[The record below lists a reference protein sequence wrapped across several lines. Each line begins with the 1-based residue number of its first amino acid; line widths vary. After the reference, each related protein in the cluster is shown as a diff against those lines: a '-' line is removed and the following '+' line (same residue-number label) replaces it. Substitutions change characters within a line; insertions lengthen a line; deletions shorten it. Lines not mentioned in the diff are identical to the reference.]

1 MRLGPTSTETLRL
14 PWVISSRTP
23 YWRRGISPPRSEL
36 RKVWI
41 RLRRRPAES
50 DHRRRHPFLTTLTAS
65 CNGEVRPS
73 TRKPPPG
80 SSCFAIRPWGS
91 STFPEWSSR
100 CSTRSGGPGR
110 AAEDHQSTYVSV
122 LCCTL
127 FLQVCYRSRV
137 RWVAVRVPFNNMV
150 AAHLIS
156 FVARLSFLFGA
167 FFLTIIF
174 GPLPELGAFPPR
186 GERSRA
192 GCPSLRFVR
201 PYCCSLEL
209 ERFG

>member
-80 SSCFAIRPWGS
+80 SSCFAIRPWGRLPS
-91 STFPEWSSR
+91 LNR
-100 CSTRSGGPGR
+100 LPGVPR
-110 AAEDHQSTYVSV
+110 GQEALGEPQRITQSTYVSV